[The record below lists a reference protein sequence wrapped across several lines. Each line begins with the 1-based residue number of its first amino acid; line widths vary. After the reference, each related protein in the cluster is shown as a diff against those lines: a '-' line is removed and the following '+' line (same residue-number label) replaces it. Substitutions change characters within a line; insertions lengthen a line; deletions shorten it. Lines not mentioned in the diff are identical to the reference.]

1 MDGTTAETG
10 IGALTRQ
17 LRALGIASG
26 DTILVHASYR
36 ALRPV
41 ENGPDGVI
49 DALLA
54 AVGSG
59 GTVMMPSWTGD
70 NDAIFDAGSTAAD
83 ADLGVIADRFWR
95 RSGVMRA
102 RHPMAFA
109 AHGPAAVR
117 LLRDKLVLPPH
128 QMASPVGRLLQ
139 VEGKILLLGVDHDAN
154 TMLHLAEW
162 IAGVPYALP
171 HHITLAD
178 DAGQPRQRTYRE
190 PDHCCQL
197 FRQAGNWLRA
207 EGKQIEGEV
216 AHGTARLFR
225 ASDLIEVVL
234 PRLRRD
240 PMVFL
245 HRADCPECQAARD
258 SVPPEYLRQLP

>member
-1 MDGTTAETG
+1 MDREAETT

-17 LRALGIASG
+17 LRTLGIESG
-26 DTILVHASYR
+26 DTVLVHASYR

-49 DALLA
+49 EALLA
-54 AVGSG
+54 AVGPD
-59 GTVMMPSWTGD
+59 GTVMMPSWTGQD
-70 NDAIFDAGSTAAD
+70 DTVFDAATTSAD
-83 ADLGVIADRFWR
+83 PDLGVIADTFWR
-95 RSGVMRA
+95 RSGVIRA

-109 AHGPAAVR
+109 GHGPASVR

-139 VEGKILLLGVDHDAN
+139 VEGKVLLLGVDHDVN

-162 IAGVPYALP
+162 IAGVPYSLP
-171 HHITLAD
+171 HHVTLAD
-178 DAGQPRQRTYRE
+178 DAGQPRLRTYRE

-207 EGKQIEGEV
+207 EGKQAENEA
-216 AHGTARLFR
+216 AHGTARLFS
-225 ASDLIEVVL
+225 ASDLIEVAL

-240 PMVFL
+240 PLVFL
-245 HRADCPECQAARD
+245 HRVDCEECQAARD
-258 SVPPEYLRQLP
+258 SIPPEYMRMP